1 MFSWEDF
8 LKTFHFCQV
17 VVVPG
22 EAKAEADG
30 FLRIQGQPG
39 QQIEFQDKQSY
50 TEEPCWKI

>member
-22 EAKAEADG
+22 EAKADG
-30 FLRIQGQPG
+30 ILRIQGQPG

-50 TEEPCWKI
+50 TELCWKI

>member
-1 MFSWEDF
+1 
-8 LKTFHFCQV
+8 
-17 VVVPG
+17 VPG